1 MFFAALSRIPLWFWV
16 ALAVAA
22 ATMGALWVIYDTG
35 YHRGAVAVQAKWDT
49 ERAATATI
57 IANEKARQ
65 AEVVVRTVI
74 EYRDRVQIVK
84 EKGEEVIREIP
95 LLVRADCKLNGGFR
109 VLHDAAAGAQPLPAD
124 PAAAAAAADPVEA
137 VALLRTAAENYASC
151 QADFIKLEALQKIVF
166 ESMRAPA
173 ALPSPGPRRDE

>member
-1 MFFAALSRIPLWFWV
+1 MLFAALSRIPLWFWV

-84 EKGEEVIREIP
+84 QKGEEVIREIP
-95 LLVRADCKLNGGFR
+95 VLIEPMDSPLLSGAYR

-124 PAAAAAAADPVEA
+124 PSGAAAAADPVEA
-137 VALLRTAAENYASC
+137 AALLRTAAENYASC
-151 QADFIKLEALQKIVF
+151 RADLVKLESLQQFVKEIQDAHVH
-166 ESMRAPA
+166 
-173 ALPSPGPRRDE
+173 